1 MTGEPVT
8 GERADREQAG
18 SAVSLSRVVC
28 TFGATRA
35 VDDVSLDVPEGEF
48 YSLLGPSGSG
58 KTSVLRLIGGF
69 ESPDSGAVR
78 LFGQDVTRLPPYRRD
93 VNTVFQDYALFPHL
107 SVLDNVAYPLTVRG
121 VGTAER
127 RRRAGEMLDLVRLT
141 AYGDRRPA
149 QLSGGQRQRVALAR
163 ALAARPRLLLL
174 DEPLGALDLKLREN
188 MQSELRSLQRQLGL
202 TFVYVTHDQGEAM
215 SMSDRVAVF
224 SAGRVVQ
231 EGTPQHLY
239 EHPRTAFVADF
250 VGGANVLPGE
260 RLGAAFSGR
269 RLALRPERVEVLP
282 AGQGR
287 LQATVQGV
295 HYLGA
300 QTRLEL
306 DAGGVSIQALI
317 ASASGLPAVGELL
330 GLSWDDDALRVL
342 EG

>member
-1 MTGEPVT
+1 VT
-8 GERADREQAG
+8 PPG
-18 SAVSLSRVVC
+18 SAVSLTRLVC

-69 ESPDSGAVR
+69 ESPDSGQVR
-78 LFGQDVTRLPPYRRD
+78 LFGQDVTRLPPYKRD

-121 VGTAER
+121 VAAAER
-127 RRRAGEMLDLVRLT
+127 RRRAGEMLDLVRLS
-141 AYGDRRPA
+141 AFGDRRPA

-250 VGGANVLPGE
+250 VGGANVLSGE
-260 RLGAAFSGR
+260 RLFGR
-269 RLALRPERVEVLP
+269 PGQQLALRPERVEVLP

-287 LQATVQGV
+287 LQATVRGV

-306 DAGGVSIQALI
+306 DAGGMSIQALI
-317 ASASGLPAVGELL
+317 ASASGLPGVGETR
-330 GLSWDDDALRVL
+330 GLNWDDDALRVL

>member
-1 MTGEPVT
+1 MTSEP
-8 GERADREQAG
+8 G
-18 SAVSLSRVVC
+18 SAVSLTRLVC

-35 VDDVSLDVPEGEF
+35 VDDVSLNVPQGEF

-69 ESPDSGAVR
+69 ESPDSGTVR
-78 LFGQDVTRLPPYRRD
+78 LFGQDVTRLPPYKRD

-121 VGTAER
+121 VGSPER
-127 RRRAGEMLDLVRLT
+127 RRRAGEMLDLVRLS
-141 AYGDRRPA
+141 AFGDRRPA

-174 DEPLGALDLKLREN
+174 DEPLGALDLKLRES

-260 RLGAAFSGR
+260 RLGTAFSGQ

-287 LQATVQGV
+287 LQATVLGV

-306 DAGGVSIQALI
+306 DAGGMSIQALI
-317 ASASGLPAVGELL
+317 ASAAGLPAVGEVR
-330 GLSWDDDALRVL
+330 GLHWDDDALRVL